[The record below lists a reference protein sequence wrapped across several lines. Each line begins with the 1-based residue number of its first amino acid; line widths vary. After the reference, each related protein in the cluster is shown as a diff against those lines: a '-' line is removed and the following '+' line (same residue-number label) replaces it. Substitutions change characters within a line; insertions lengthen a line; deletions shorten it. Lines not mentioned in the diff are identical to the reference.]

1 MNGWS
6 TPLKSVLIGTDKD
19 ALQQIISSLE
29 AELGRLN
36 RRIGA
41 LEDAS
46 GKPNVSKEQKGY

>member
-19 ALQQIISSLE
+19 ALQQIFSSLE

-36 RRIGA
+36 RRLSE
-41 LEDAS
+41 LENSSAE
-46 GKPNVSKEQKGY
+46 PNVFKEQKGY